1 MDLAGDVVFRVL
13 TEHISQAHTGF
24 ESPLEVLAALDNDAG
39 LQADVPSLELFL
51 VVSRITGVVINV
63 ICVGSG
69 HVGELGPKTDNHLRP
84 FCNEMVPGITDH
96 CSLTFKSSPYDN
108 LSTAPGNT
116 SLA

>member
-69 HVGELGPKTDNHLRP
+69 HVGELGPKTDNNLRP
-84 FCNEMVPGITDH
+84 FCNEMVTR
-96 CSLTFKSSPYDN
+96 
-108 LSTAPGNT
+108 
-116 SLA
+116 LAE

>member
-1 MDLAGDVVFRVL
+1 M
-13 TEHISQAHTGF
+13 
-24 ESPLEVLAALDNDAG
+24 LAALDNDAG

-84 FCNEMVPGITDH
+84 FCNEMVTCLAEYIGHGHSIRVSANPTYVIDL
-96 CSLTFKSSPYDN
+96 SELSSD
-108 LSTAPGNT
+108 TRARHH
-116 SLA
+116 